1 MPEIGG
7 SKLASDFGS
16 MMAGVRKSIDASKQV
31 VEQAVTEL
39 KTEIE
44 AGALAAAKAIRTEA
58 ATVRAGYAELLG
70 NNPPQVE
77 VQPNPPAGK
86 AADPVVTLPQAT
98 ILPPVV
104 LKDTG
109 T

>member
-77 VQPNPPAGK
+77 VQPNTEPPAPLPP
-86 AADPVVTLPQAT
+86 AAT
-98 ILPPVV
+98 LPPVV